1 MFTKIEHFDCKE
13 LFDRI
18 FSCSQINLRYSRY
31 LVHPNHKAVTIFFS
45 GEGVCQKKNC
55 ENSLI
60 LSFSNTFSSSSAV

>member
-31 LVHPNHKAVTIFFS
+31 LVHPNHKAVTIFFQ
-45 GEGVCQKKNC
+45 GKGFAKKNC

>member
-31 LVHPNHKAVTIFFS
+31 LVHPNHKAVTIFFQ
-45 GEGVCQKKNC
+45 GKGFAKKKK
-55 ENSLI
+55 L
-60 LSFSNTFSSSSAV
+60 